1 MLTYAKIRDVKSPC
15 RAHDTDAGIDLFI
28 PQDFMPTEMKA
39 GVNITIPMG
48 IKVNVPKGFALIVFN
63 KSGVPPKKGIMR
75 GSCVIDHGYQGEL
88 MVNLIK
94 VCGEPVTLLPGEK
107 IVQVLLIPIDL
118 SMPIEKPENELYEA
132 ASARGTGGFGS
143 TGIL

>member
-1 MLTYAKIRDVKSPC
+1 MLTYAKIKNVKSPS

-28 PQDFMPTEMKA
+28 PDDFTPLEMKV
-39 GVNITIPMG
+39 GDNITIAMG
-48 IKVNVPKGFALIVFN
+48 IKVNVPKGYALIVFN
-63 KSGVPPKKGIMR
+63 KSGVPPKKGIIR

-94 VCGEPVTLLPGEK
+94 VSGEPTTLLPGEK

-118 SMPIEKPENELYEA
+118 SMPLEMSEKELYEEE
-132 ASARGTGGFGS
+132 SARGAGGFGS
-143 TGIL
+143 SGTC